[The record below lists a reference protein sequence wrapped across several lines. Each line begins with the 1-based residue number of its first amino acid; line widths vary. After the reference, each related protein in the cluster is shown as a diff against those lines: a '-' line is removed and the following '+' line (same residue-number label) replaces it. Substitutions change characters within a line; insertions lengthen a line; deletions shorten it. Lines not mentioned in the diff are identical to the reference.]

1 MAGSFNSQDDEIVS
15 GINVTPL
22 VDVVLVLLIIF
33 MITAPVIYQSQIKVS
48 LPQAKSGEENQ
59 KTNPLQFILTKSGD
73 LIWNSKKTEWTT
85 FPNQLK
91 EYLKTSADASKETAS
106 LAADKETPHGIVVK
120 CMDILRQA
128 GIVRFALTVEN
139 KK

>member
-1 MAGSFNSQDDEIVS
+1 MAGSSNQNDDDLVS

-48 LPQAKSGEENQ
+48 LPQAKSGEESAKQ
-59 KTNPLQFILTKSGD
+59 NPLQFILNKDGD
-73 LIWNSKKTEWTT
+73 LLWNNVKKNWDAVPAEL
-85 FPNQLK
+85 QV
-91 EYLKTSADASKETAS
+91 YLKGAGDAAKETAS
-106 LAADKETPHGIVVK
+106 VAADKETPHGVVVK
-120 CMDILRQA
+120 LMDILRQA
-128 GIVRFALTVEN
+128 GIVKFALTVES